1 MKILKEIMQAK
12 VSFIILLFIGTSL
25 HGQELIPM
33 DTWRSHFNYEQTSLV
48 EKTEANV
55 FAATSHGLMYFDTE
69 DQSINKLSKVD
80 GLSDVGITALAYY
93 ADQAYLAIGYQNGNV
108 DMITSEGIQNL
119 PILLNSDLTENKTIN
134 HISFYNANMNLST
147 DFGVL
152 VLTADNQVV
161 EAYQNLGENGE
172 VIAVRSSAIW
182 NEVMYL
188 ATETGTIA
196 GGLNTSNNLQ
206 DFNNWER
213 YKTSAVYGLDMVSV
227 AVANDRIYSAA
238 ADALYKLEANTWTEV
253 PTTLQAGE
261 QIIKLR
267 SGVDGLLVLTNQHAW
282 MVSDTDVFS
291 SINLPSEAIAND
303 MMQDD
308 TATFWYADGAEGL
321 SRLSGSSVDHII
333 LDGPLNDISKLKITG
348 GKVYAF
354 PVLAIDYT
362 QPVSNQLGYSFFEE
376 GEWQTVMPVDLLGF
390 TNISDVLIVDD
401 QTYTTSFGQG
411 ILNLPKG
418 EKTDYTNSALEE
430 NENGTGNTLVSAMAL
445 DRSQNIWVANFSANS
460 LIQWDGA
467 SVWEAYDFG
476 TVSSEE
482 PVSLAIHS
490 LGQVWM
496 RLGLQDGRG
505 VLAYDIESATHRY
518 VTATA
523 TSLPSNDVND
533 LAFGQGGEVWL
544 ATDKGVAYFP
554 FAYGIVEDQTIDVSL
569 PVYEGG
575 ILFEDKQVYALA
587 IDGGN
592 RIWMGTQDGLWL
604 FEENAGSLVAH
615 FTVENSPLP
624 SNQVIDLALDA
635 ETGELFIATDQGV
648 VSYRAN
654 ATSGSST
661 HQQVKIY
668 PNPVLPN
675 FEGWVGFSGLVTNA
689 RLKITTISGQLVRE
703 VNAAGGGASWDV
715 RDFSGRRVSTGVY
728 LVFSASKDGSETF
741 VGKIAVID

>member
-1 MKILKEIMQAK
+1 MRAK
-12 VSFIILLFIGTSL
+12 TLFILLFFMGAGL
-25 HGQELIPM
+25 QAQELIPM
-33 DTWRSHFNYEQTSLV
+33 GTWRSHFNYEQTTLV
-48 EKTEANV
+48 EKTVAKV

-80 GLSDVGITALAYY
+80 GLSDVGITALAYHP
-93 ADQAYLAIGYQNGNV
+93 DQEYLAIGYQSGNV

-119 PILLNSDLTENKTIN
+119 PILLNSELTENKTVN
-134 HISFYNANMNLST
+134 HISFYDTYMNLST

-152 VLTADNQVV
+152 VLTADNQVK

-172 VIAVRSSAIW
+172 VIAVRSSAIL
-182 NEVMYL
+182 NDVMYL
-188 ATETGTIA
+188 ATEDGAMA
-196 GGLNTSNNLQ
+196 GGLTTGDNLQ

-213 YKTSAVYGLDMVSV
+213 YAASPVFGLDMVSV

-238 ADALYKLEANTWTEV
+238 ANALYKLDGNTWTEV
-253 PTTLQAGE
+253 TTTLQVGE

-267 SGVDGLLVLTNQHAW
+267 PGEGGLLVLTNQHAW
-282 MVSDTDVFS
+282 VVSDADVFTAIS
-291 SINLPSEAIAND
+291 LPVGASAND
-303 MMQDD
+303 LMQDD
-308 TATFWYADGAEGL
+308 SSTFWYADDAEGL
-321 SRLSGSSVDHII
+321 SKLSGSSVDHII
-333 LDGPLNDISKLKITG
+333 LDGPLNDISKLKIEA

-354 PVLAIDYT
+354 PALATDYT
-362 QPVSNQLGYSFFEE
+362 QPVSNQLGYSVFEE
-376 GEWQTVMPVDLLGF
+376 GQWVTVAPADLSGF
-390 TNISDVLIVDD
+390 TNISDVLIAGD
-401 QTYTTSFGQG
+401 QTYTASFGQG

-418 EKTDYTNSALEE
+418 ETIDYTNSALSE
-430 NENGTGNTLVSAMAL
+430 NETGTGNTLVSAMATDL
-445 DRSQNIWVANFSANS
+445 SQNLWVANFSANS
-460 LIQWDGA
+460 LLQWDGA
-467 SVWEAYDFG
+467 TGWESHDFG
-476 TVSSEE
+476 TSASAE
-482 PVSLAIHS
+482 PVSLAINS
-490 LGQVWM
+490 LDQAWM
-496 RLGLQDGRG
+496 RLGLSGGKG
-505 VLAYDIESATHRY
+505 VLAYDIESATQRY
-518 VTATA
+518 VTTTA
-523 TSLPSNDVND
+523 TSLPSNEVND
-533 LAFGQGGEVWL
+533 VAFGQDGEIWF

-569 PVYEGG
+569 PIYEEG

-604 FEENAGSLVAH
+604 FEENIGSLLAH
-615 FTVENSPLP
+615 YTVENSPLP

-635 ETGELFIATDQGV
+635 ETGELFVATDQGV
-648 VSYRAN
+648 VSYRTN
-654 ATSGSST
+654 ATAGNRT

-668 PNPVLPN
+668 PNPVLPD

-728 LVFSASKDGSETF
+728 LVFSASADGSETF